1 MLTILVLALA
11 ALFVLYRLSSFL
23 LLRRRDTS
31 LTQIDSDFAS
41 RLEQKEDRP

>member
-1 MLTILVLALA
+1 MMTTLVLLLA
-11 ALFVLYRLSSFL
+11 ALFVLYRVISFL
-23 LLRRRDTS
+23 LLRRKDAA